1 MSTSYRKAENAL
13 SEEEFDHGWLWQSE
27 LLTHG
32 RLWLCRNS
40 SCRNSGCR
48 NSGLYPPV

>member
-1 MSTSYRKAENAL
+1 MSNDLVVTGLWKSATMSTSHRKAENAP

-32 RLWLCRNS
+32 RL
-40 SCRNSGCR
+40 
-48 NSGLYPPV
+48 